1 MLQGLMEHVVRD
13 LLVDQLNHRRLKSVG
28 LKEPIDGGFESAEA
42 AFSLKSNMEVTIIL
56 LKILGGNVL
65 HDNFIGHVA

>member
-1 MLQGLMEHVVRD
+1 
-13 LLVDQLNHRRLKSVG
+13 VG

-42 AFSLKSNMEVTIIL
+42 ASFLWGNMEVTIIL
-56 LKILGGNVL
+56 LKILGGNVF

>member
-1 MLQGLMEHVVRD
+1 MINMSK
-13 LLVDQLNHRRLKSVG
+13 QLNHHRLKPVG

-42 AFSLKSNMEVTIIL
+42 ASSLWGNMEVTIIL
-56 LKILGGNVL
+56 LKILGGNVF